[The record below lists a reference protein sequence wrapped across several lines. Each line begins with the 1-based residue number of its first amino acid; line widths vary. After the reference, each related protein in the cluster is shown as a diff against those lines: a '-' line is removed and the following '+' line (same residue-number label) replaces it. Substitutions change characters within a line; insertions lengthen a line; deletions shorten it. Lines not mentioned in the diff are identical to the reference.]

1 MDEPSEQMRPLLRT
15 GLDEE
20 ALVDHGK
27 TSFTTNTNYE
37 KEDLESHRAVYVGV
51 HVPLG
56 RESKRKHRHRGH
68 KHHRKKKERDSEE
81 GKDDGRESPSY
92 DTPSQRVQFILGTE
106 DDDLEHVPHDLFT
119 ELDELSFRHGSA
131 TEWKE
136 TARWLKFEE
145 DVEDGGERWS
155 KPYVATL
162 SLHSLFE
169 LRSCILNGTVMLD
182 MRANSIEEI
191 ADMVIDSMVATGQ
204 LKEDL
209 RNMVREAMLKKHHHQ
224 NERKLSNRIPLVR
237 TIADIGKKH
246 SDPLLLERNG
256 TMVSPNSVPNNLDG
270 NKAVERRPSKVGVS
284 RESSSVDLSKVDMN
298 FMKKIPPGA
307 EASNVLVGEVDF
319 LEKPIIAFV
328 RLSPAVLITGLTEV
342 PVPTRFLFLLLGPH
356 GKGPQYHEIGRSMAT
371 LMTDEIFH
379 DVAYKAKDRT
389 DLLSGIDEFLDQV
402 TVLPPGE
409 WDPTIRI
416 EPPKNVP
423 SQMKRKRP
431 SQPNG
436 TASPSGEMEKEEDNH
451 TGPELQ
457 RTGRIFGGLILDIKR
472 KLPFYWSDIRDS
484 FSLQCLASI
493 LFLYCACM
501 SPVITFG
508 GLLGEATKNNISAIE
523 SLFGASLTGV
533 AYSLFAGQPLTIL
546 GSTGPVLVFEKI
558 LFKFCTDY
566 GLSYLSLRT
575 SIGLWTAFLC
585 LVLVATDASS
595 LVCYITRFTEEAFA
609 ALICIIFIYEALEK
623 LFHLGEHFPVNK
635 HNNLENL
642 TFYSCHCS
650 PPANTSEKLIQEWN
664 QTGYTPDTIP
674 WSSLDVSMCKMLKG
688 EFVGEACGH
697 HGPYIPDVLF
707 WSIIL
712 FFTTFFL
719 SSFLKQFKTQRYFP
733 TKLRSTTSD
742 FAVFITIMIMVLVD
756 YLMGIPSPK
765 LDVPDRFEPTSKN
778 RGWLMDPLGE
788 NPWWTLLVAVL
799 PALLCTIL
807 IFMDQQITAVIIN
820 RKEHKLKKGC
830 GYHLDLLIVAVM
842 LGVCSIMGLPW
853 FVAATVLSISHVNS
867 LKVESG
873 CSAPGEQPKFL
884 GIREQRVTGFMIFV
898 LMGCSVFM
906 TSVLKFIPMPVL
918 YGVFLYMGVSS
929 LKGIQFFDR
938 IKLFGMPAKHQPDL
952 IYLRYVPLWKVHI
965 FTLVQLTCLVLLW
978 VIKASAAA
986 VVFPMMVLA
995 LVFIR
1000 KLLDFFFTKRELS
1013 WLDDLIPESK
1023 KKKED
1028 DKKKKAREKL
1038 QKESIL
1044 KVEDMGLKVGYEG
1057 SDLLQIPV
1065 KTLSGSSDY
1074 DPLVVNISDE
1084 MAKTAAWKAVNSS
1097 AESCAQPEKRSGSQE
1112 KVACVRVDVSPDT
1125 PGGSSTA
1132 EAFL

>member
-270 NKAVERRPSKVGVS
+270 NKAVERRPSKVG
-284 RESSSVDLSKVDMN
+284 VDMN